1 MPPTSA
7 LVSNSVDNILQD
19 IERQFHLDS
28 NGLIVLTKA
37 FLDEVAEGL
46 GTYGHPMAM
55 MYALLFHNH
64 SFDRPLDCALLL
76 LKPDLRH
83 WCTRRN

>member
-7 LVSNSVDNILQD
+7 LIFDSTDQLIQD
-19 IERQFHLDS
+19 IEKQFHLDVDALVS
-28 NGLIVLTKA
+28 LTKA

-55 MYALLFHNH
+55 MYALIYLTSFTLIMMGRSIVH
-64 SFDRPLDCALLL
+64 SS
-76 LKPDLRH
+76 
-83 WCTRRN
+83 